1 MKGTFSSAPI
11 TLGAQSA
18 MLVDGALMKLVLFVG
33 NFIIIQAVRKRERER
48 AGGMKERKKH
58 GDE

>member
-1 MKGTFSSAPI
+1 MKGMFSSAPI

-18 MLVDGALMKLVLFVG
+18 ILVNGTLLKPVLSVG
-33 NFIIIQAVRKRERER
+33 NFIMIQVVRKRKRER